1 MNIFDKITEWG
12 IDNNLLTQKKQ
23 QTDKKIEYI
32 REYIRQWAIISAE
45 RKDINSI
52 NFIDCMCNAGVYKDG
67 DLGTPTEVLRMFIDL
82 SDKYPNKT
90 FRLFC
95 NDISQ
100 EKIKILKKIIA
111 FFNRESKRNI
121 EVSILNVDV
130 NEYLD
135 MLEENHSFNGKTI
148 FHYVASTVL
157 FVDPFDFGTVEIP
170 KVSAILKKYYCELI
184 FNFFLSDYVRNIQHD
199 KGRILKCLGGEEI
212 TTKDEL
218 ISYMRRNLKVGHIK
232 YLFAYQFKTTNNVE
246 LYQIVFA
253 TPSLRGLEVL
263 KEALWKVFN
272 GAQFHR
278 NKVENNQITFYTDNN
293 DKETRIRQYAAESK
307 ELLYDNFNGQEVDYT
322 EIEKFL
328 IEHTMLKEG
337 QIIKNVITPMI
348 NDAQLIKCGRV
359 KGSNYKKDCYRFV
372 VKGDRR

>member
-1 MNIFDKITEWG
+1 M
-12 IDNNLLTQKKQ
+12 
-23 QTDKKIEYI
+23 
-32 REYIRQWAIISAE
+32 
-45 RKDINSI
+45 
-52 NFIDCMCNAGVYKDG
+52 
-67 DLGTPTEVLRMFIDL
+67 
-82 SDKYPNKT
+82 
-90 FRLFC
+90 
-95 NDISQ
+95 
-100 EKIKILKKIIA
+100 
-111 FFNRESKRNI
+111 
-121 EVSILNVDV
+121 
-130 NEYLD
+130 
-135 MLEENHSFNGKTI
+135 
-148 FHYVASTVL
+148 
-157 FVDPFDFGTVEIP
+157 
-170 KVSAILKKYYCELI
+170 I

-359 KGSNYKKDCYRFV
+359 KGSNYKKIVIDLLSKEIEDDTKIF
-372 VKGDRR
+372 DI

>member
-170 KVSAILKKYYCELI
+170 KVSAILK
-184 FNFFLSDYVRNIQHD
+184 S
-199 KGRILKCLGGEEI
+199 
-212 TTKDEL
+212 
-218 ISYMRRNLKVGHIK
+218 
-232 YLFAYQFKTTNNVE
+232 
-246 LYQIVFA
+246 
-253 TPSLRGLEVL
+253 
-263 KEALWKVFN
+263 
-272 GAQFHR
+272 
-278 NKVENNQITFYTDNN
+278 
-293 DKETRIRQYAAESK
+293 
-307 ELLYDNFNGQEVDYT
+307 
-322 EIEKFL
+322 
-328 IEHTMLKEG
+328 
-337 QIIKNVITPMI
+337 IIAN
-348 NDAQLIKCGRV
+348 
-359 KGSNYKKDCYRFV
+359 
-372 VKGDRR
+372 